1 MKADTEP
8 QLDWSG
14 AMTDFGN
21 SPASRDIANVLHPYT
36 NLDQHPDVGPHIIDS
51 GKGIFV
57 YDDGG
62 KEYIEGLAGLWCT
75 SLGFHERELIKAATA
90 QMERLPFYHAFAGKS
105 TGPLIDLAEKL
116 LGVAPP
122 SLSKVFFANSGS
134 EANDSMVKMVWY
146 FNNARGRSSK
156 KKIISRL
163 RGYHGV
169 TVASGS
175 LTGLPYA
182 QNAFDLP
189 IERIKHAA
197 CPHYYHG
204 AEAGESEA
212 DYATRL
218 AEELDDMIQAEGA
231 ETVAAFIAEPVMG
244 AGGVIVPPESYF
256 PKIQAVLRKH
266 EVLMV
271 ADEVICGFGRTGN
284 WWGSETFEIE
294 PDILTCAKALS
305 SAYLPIS
312 AVLISEEIFEAL
324 RAQSASLG
332 IFGHG
337 FTYSGHPVCAAVAL
351 RTLELMEER
360 EIIAHVR
367 RVAPR
372 FQQRLEGFAGHPL
385 VGEARGVGLIG
396 ALELSPDKA
405 AHARFDPALK
415 MAPKLQALCQ
425 EEGLILRALPDDA
438 IGFCPPLII
447 TEDQI
452 DDMFDRFARALD
464 RLTERASKEAAE

>member
-1 MKADTEP
+1 MND
-8 QLDWSG
+8 L
-14 AMTDFGN
+14 GN

-36 NLDQHPDVGPHIIDS
+36 NLDAHPDTGPHIIES

-57 YDDGG
+57 YDDTG

-75 SLGFHERELIKAATA
+75 SLGFQERELIKAATR
-90 QMERLPFYHAFAGKS
+90 QMEQLPFYQAFGGKS
-105 TGPLIDLAEKL
+105 TGPLIDLAEKVL
-116 LGVAPP
+116 EVAPP
-122 SLSKVFFANSGS
+122 SLTKVFFANSGS

-146 FNNARGRSSK
+146 YNNAKGRASK
-156 KKIISRL
+156 KKIIARL

-189 IERIKHAA
+189 LERMKHAA

-204 AEAGESEA
+204 ANEGESEA

-218 AEELDDMIQAEGA
+218 AEELDGMILAEGP

-244 AGGVIVPPESYF
+244 AGGVIIPPETYF
-256 PKIQAVLRKH
+256 PKIQAVLKKH

-284 WWGSETFEIE
+284 WWGSETYDIK

-312 AVLISEEIFEAL
+312 AVLISEEVFEAL
-324 RAQSASLG
+324 RAQSAALG

-372 FQQRLEGFAGHPL
+372 FQQRIQDFADHPL

-396 ALELSPDKA
+396 GIELSPDKA
-405 AHARFDPALK
+405 TRARFDPALK
-415 MAPKLQALCQ
+415 MAPQLQALCQ

-447 TEDQI
+447 SEDQI
-452 DDMFDRFARALD
+452 DDMFDRFGRALD
-464 RLTERASKEAAE
+464 RLTERAARQAAE

>member
-1 MKADTEP
+1 
-8 QLDWSG
+8 
-14 AMTDFGN
+14 MTDLGN
-21 SPASRDIANVLHPYT
+21 SPAARDVANVLHPYT
-36 NLDQHPDVGPHIIDS
+36 NLDAHPDTGPHIIEN

-57 YDDGG
+57 YDDSG

-75 SLGFHERELIKAATA
+75 SLGFQERELIKAATV
-90 QMERLPFYHAFAGKS
+90 QMERLPYYQAFGGKS

-116 LGVAPP
+116 LTIAPRG
-122 SLSKVFFANSGS
+122 LSKVFFANSGS
-134 EANDSMVKMVWY
+134 EANDSVVKMVWY
-146 FNNARGRSSK
+146 FNNARGRTLK
-156 KKIISRL
+156 KKIIARL

-169 TVASGS
+169 TVAAGS

-189 IERIKHAA
+189 LDRMKHAA
-197 CPHYYHG
+197 CPHHYHG
-204 AEAGESEA
+204 ARDGESEE

-218 AEELDDMIQAEGA
+218 AEELDQQIQAEGP

-244 AGGVIVPPESYF
+244 AGGVLIPPPTYF
-256 PKIQAVLRKH
+256 RKIQAVLRKH

-284 WWGSETFEIE
+284 WWGSDTFDIR
-294 PDILTCAKALS
+294 PDIVTCAKALS

-312 AVLISEEIFEAL
+312 AVLISEEIFDAL

-360 EIIAHVR
+360 EIITHVR

-372 FQQRLEGFAGHPL
+372 FQQRLHAFADHPL

-396 ALELSPDKA
+396 GIELSPDKA

-415 MAPKLQALCQ
+415 MAPQLQALCQ

-452 DDMFDRFARALD
+452 DDMFDRFARAMD
-464 RLTERASKEAAE
+464 RFTEGAGRQAAE